1 LDAWAG
7 LGYDADMTKRVLLI
21 LSRAFRWSE
30 TDVLRLRP
38 DDRVWT
44 LYRSYY
50 PPLTGW
56 RRWVGFD
63 SFRPD
68 ELEMESLSRDL
79 QTMVTGGKSVD
90 LHETVTV
97 GDLVRLTA

>member
-1 LDAWAG
+1 MPPAA
-7 LGYDADMTKRVLLI
+7 ADGPSSIWCARGDSSKVAPRN
-21 LSRAFRWSE
+21 S
-30 TDVLRLRP
+30 TDLRH
-38 DDRVWT
+38 T
-44 LYRSYY
+44 YY

-63 SFRPD
+63 SLRPD

-79 QTMVTGGKSVD
+79 QEIASRGKSMA

-97 GDLVRLTA
+97 GDLVRLTL